1 MPDLSEWLQRGNLA
15 GALGEARIAVN
26 EDPDAESVRHTLFV
40 LLLIAG
46 FPAEAREQ
54 AGELQRR
61 HETFGEVHAE
71 VLSLLDAA
79 VAADAFLLRGE
90 GGVGGLGPPTAELE
104 ACLEA
109 CRCLQIRDF
118 EGAGTALAG
127 RTPTKRPGVAR
138 LTTGDELA
146 FQSVRDVHDPTG
158 AVLSVLV
165 PDGLVWVPWSEL
177 QSLRLEEER
186 LAFDSILRPG
196 HLTRIGEAEEVRF
209 MRVPM
214 RYPRDPDAPGDAR
227 FLASGV
233 MLEEKPGG
241 LHVAHGWR
249 TVALETEDGD
259 AVVPLSGLVSLE
271 WEMSS

>member
-1 MPDLSEWLQRGNLA
+1 MKRLW
-15 GALGEARIAVN
+15 
-26 EDPDAESVRHTLFV
+26 TLFQMEGADGQDLGQYGTGDV
-40 LLLIAG
+40 RKLEDFYVFAG
-46 FPAEAREQ
+46 IDPR
-54 AGELQRR
+54 G
-61 HETFGEVHAE
+61 
-71 VLSLLDAA
+71 AA
-79 VAADAFLLRGE
+79 NEKVAARGDS
-90 GGVGGLGPPTAELE
+90 
-104 ACLEA
+104 C
-109 CRCLQIRDF
+109 
-118 EGAGTALAG
+118 
-127 RTPTKRPGVAR
+127 
-138 LTTGDELA
+138 GD
-146 FQSVRDVHDPTG
+146 
-158 AVLSVLV
+158 
-165 PDGLVWVPWSEL
+165 LVWVPWSEL
-177 QSLRLEEER
+177 QSLRLEEGR